1 MGADPSCAACYLL
14 HFADVRAAREEIQSW
29 PLARTI
35 LDGKNKALAGF
46 IGTSFWDMGEKM
58 LATAQEWENQKGKEA
73 V

>member
-1 MGADPSCAACYLL
+1 MQTHHVQPVTFSI
-14 HFADVRAAREEIQSW
+14 FTDVRAAREEIQNW
-29 PLARTI
+29 PLARAI
-35 LDGKNKALAGF
+35 LDGKNKGLAGF